1 MSIESLWSSR
11 FQQHIQNII
20 TYFARMI
27 NGLLYSFIFISC
39 VGAYYYAQ
47 FLKASPSK
55 GISLIIITIVL
66 TFIITRC
73 PIRTFIQKPDA
84 VYLLALEEKLTS
96 YFKNLFYTIT
106 SCSFFPLLFTFLILV
121 PLYAIIAINCTFL
134 CTIFIVLM
142 IAKAWNMYIHWMW
155 RDSHEKIYG

>member
-11 FQQHIQNII
+11 FQQHMQNII

-55 GISLIIITIVL
+55 GISLLLITIVL
-66 TFIITRC
+66 TFIMNEMPDPYIYS
-73 PIRTFIQKPDA
+73 KPDA

-96 YFKNLFYTIT
+96 YFKKISSIQLYHSAFPIYYLRSLF
-106 SCSFFPLLFTFLILV
+106 SFHLR
-121 PLYAIIAINCTFL
+121 YNHC
-134 CTIFIVLM
+134 
-142 IAKAWNMYIHWMW
+142 K
-155 RDSHEKIYG
+155 

>member
-11 FQQHIQNII
+11 FQQHMQNII

-47 FLKASPSK
+47 FLKTSPSK
-55 GISLIIITIVL
+55 GISLLLITIVL

-84 VYLLALEEKLTS
+84 VYLLAIEEKLTS
-96 YFKNLFYTIT
+96 YFKKSLLYNYIMQL
-106 SCSFFPLLFTFLILV
+106 FPLLFTFLISCSTCTS
-121 PLYAIIAINCTFL
+121 IITINCTFL
-134 CTIFIVLM
+134 
-142 IAKAWNMYIHWMW
+142 MYNLYRFNGYESLEHIHTL
-155 RDSHEKIYG
+155 DVA

>member
-84 VYLLALEEKLTS
+84 VYLLALEERLTS
-96 YFKNLFYTIT
+96 YFKKSLLYNYIMQTFPITIY
-106 SCSFFPLLFTFLILV
+106 V
-121 PLYAIIAINCTFL
+121 PYSRTTCYATIAINGSF
-134 CTIFIVLM
+134 F
-142 IAKAWNMYIHWMW
+142 MYNLYRFNDYESLEHVHTL
-155 RDSHEKIYG
+155 DVA